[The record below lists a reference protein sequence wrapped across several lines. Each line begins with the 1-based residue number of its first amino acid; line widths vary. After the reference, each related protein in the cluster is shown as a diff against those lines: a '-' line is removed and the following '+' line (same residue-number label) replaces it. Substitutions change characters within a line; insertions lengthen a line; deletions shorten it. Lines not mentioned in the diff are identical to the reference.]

1 MIKIAPSLLSADFSS
16 LSDEVKNITAAGAD
30 ILHLDVMDGM
40 FVPNI
45 TFGAP
50 VIKAIRRHS
59 GITFDVHLMIEKPIR
74 YIENF
79 IDSGADIITVH
90 AEADDEKNI
99 RRALEMIKEGGAM
112 ASVAIKPGTDAQAAE
127 KYLDIVD
134 MVLVMTVEPG
144 FGGQSLIR
152 SALEKA
158 TLIKKI
164 IKSGC
169 RSDILIEADG
179 GIKASNAA
187 DVAACGVDIL
197 VAGSAVFGAD
207 DYKTAIDEIRRNA
220 VSALK

>member
-1 MIKIAPSLLSADFSS
+1 MLYSVYLFVILIAFSHNRHDISGGSLGQRVFY
-16 LSDEVKNITAAGAD
+16 G
-30 ILHLDVMDGM
+30 
-40 FVPNI
+40 F
-45 TFGAP
+45 AP
-50 VIKAIRRHS
+50 V
-59 GITFDVHLMIEKPIR
+59 L
-74 YIENF
+74 
-79 IDSGADIITVH
+79 
-90 AEADDEKNI
+90 
-99 RRALEMIKEGGAM
+99 
-112 ASVAIKPGTDAQAAE
+112 
-127 KYLDIVD
+127 YLDIVD